1 MATSEI
7 NIGVSNDFE
16 FKALDEAKNYQR
28 RLIGSL
34 APYLSGKVLEVGAGI
49 GQMTGHIL
57 KIPTIKLLKSVEPD
71 KDYCQKFRKNLPNQP
86 LVEGTVKDI
95 KENDWDAVVN
105 INVLEH
111 IEDDKGELKS
121 YYNLLK
127 KRNGM
132 LALFVPACPEIY
144 APLDKDFGHF
154 RRYDK
159 KELTKKVEDA
169 GFMIVSAHYFDFV
182 GYFAWWLNFCVLKN
196 RGFNQKSV
204 RMFDRFIFPIT
215 NRIESAVCR
224 PPFGKNLMVIACAG
238 TPTKQYP
245 NEFPS
250 FLDSRVIRFIIA
262 GTIGAVT
269 DLFLLWLLTT
279 VLGVWYLASAV
290 VAFILSFVVS
300 FFLQKIWTFKNR
312 EVERIHVQAGA
323 YLLVTLCNLGIN
335 TGLVYVFVQYL
346 SIHYLFAQVIASVI
360 IACESFFVYREIV
373 FKRA

>member
-7 NIGVSNDFE
+7 NIGISNDFE
-16 FKALDEAKNYQR
+16 FKALDEAKNYQK
-28 RLIGSL
+28 RLIMSL
-34 APYLSGKVLEVGAGI
+34 APFLSGKVLEVGAGI

-57 KIPTIKLLKSVEPD
+57 KIPTIKLFRSVEPD
-71 KDYCQKFRKNLPNQP
+71 RNYCLKFRKNLPSQP

-95 KENDWDAVVN
+95 KENDWDAVIN

-111 IEDDKGELKS
+111 IKDDEGELKS
-121 YYNLLK
+121 YYELLK
-127 KRNGM
+127 KKNGI

-169 GFMIVSAHYFDFV
+169 GFTIISIHYYDFV
-182 GYFAWWLNFCVLKN
+182 GYFAWWLNFCLLKN
-196 RGFNQKSV
+196 RGFNRKSV

-224 PPFGKNLMVIACAG
+224 PPFGKNLMVFACAG

-250 FLDSRVIRFIIA
+250 FFNSRIIRFIIS

-269 DLFLLWLLTT
+269 DLFLLWLFTT
-279 VLGVWYLASAV
+279 VLGVWYLTSAV
-290 VAFILSFVVS
+290 VAFVLSFIVS

-312 EVERIHVQAGA
+312 EAGKTHIQAGV
-323 YLLVTLCNLGIN
+323 YLFITLCNLGVN
-335 TGLVYVFVQYL
+335 TILVYSFVEYL
-346 SIHYLFAQVIASVI
+346 SFHYLIAQIAASI
-360 IACESFFVYREIV
+360 LIAFESFFAYREIV
-373 FKRA
+373 FKKK